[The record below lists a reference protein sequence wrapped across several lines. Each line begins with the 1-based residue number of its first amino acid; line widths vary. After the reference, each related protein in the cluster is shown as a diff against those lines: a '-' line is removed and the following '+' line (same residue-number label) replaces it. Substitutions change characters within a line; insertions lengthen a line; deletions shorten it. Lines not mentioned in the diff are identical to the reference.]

1 MQPRLAAIVITLAVA
16 FIAYVLAAVRRRRMT
31 EPMAVFWIILFAGL
45 AVFAVLATRRFIDHV
60 AELVGIVYAPSLYFL
75 GGLVVVF
82 GVLIYFSVQLSVLLR
97 IVRELVQE
105 VAILNSEVEMLR
117 KGGGGDSPR
126 GEGQ

>member
-16 FIAYVLAAVRRRRMT
+16 FIVYVLAAVRRRRMT

-60 AELVGIVYAPSLYFL
+60 AELAGIVYAPSLYFL

-82 GVLIYFSVQLSVLLR
+82 GVLIYFSVHLSVLLR

-105 VAILNSEVEMLR
+105 VAILNGEVEMLR
-117 KGGGGDSPR
+117 KGRGGGTPR